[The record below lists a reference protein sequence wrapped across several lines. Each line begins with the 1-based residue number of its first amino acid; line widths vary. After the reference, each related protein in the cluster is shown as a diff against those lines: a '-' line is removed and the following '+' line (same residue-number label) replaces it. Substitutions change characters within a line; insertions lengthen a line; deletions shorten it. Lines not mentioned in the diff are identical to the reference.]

1 MHEKNPLFC
10 VTKKLPM
17 QAIESDGYSI
27 YFNEAGYEALNDL
40 IETRKYSSVF
50 VLVDTN
56 TNEHCLPALL
66 SMLAT
71 EVSVE
76 IIEIEPGESLKSAA
90 ACAELW
96 QILTDLGAD
105 RKSLMINLGGG
116 VISDLG
122 GFVASTFKRGI
133 DFVNVPTTLLGMV
146 DASVGGKN
154 GINLGELKN
163 QVGTITS
170 PQMVVIDPVYLQ
182 SLPQNELR
190 SGLAEM
196 LKHGLIA
203 DKSYWE
209 KFLDLAKLDFEDFD
223 LLIHESVNIKNN
235 IVTADMTENGIRKT
249 LNFGHT
255 LGHAI
260 ESRFIETD
268 RPILH
273 GEAVAAGMVLES
285 HISMKKHLLAAADF
299 IEIKTVIKDI
309 FPELVFDD
317 KDIAAIIELL
327 AHDKKNEYGNISFS
341 LLEEIGSAIV
351 GQSADND
358 LIMSAFKDYKL

>member
-1 MHEKNPLFC
+1 M
-10 VTKKLPM
+10 
-17 QAIESDGYSI
+17 
-27 YFNEAGYEALNDL
+27 
-40 IETRKYSSVF
+40 
-50 VLVDTN
+50 
-56 TNEHCLPALL
+56 
-66 SMLAT
+66 
-71 EVSVE
+71 
-76 IIEIEPGESLKSAA
+76 
-90 ACAELW
+90 
-96 QILTDLGAD
+96 
-105 RKSLMINLGGG
+105 MINLGGG

-154 GINLGELKN
+154 GINLGDLKN
-163 QVGTITS
+163 QIGTINS

-196 LKHGLIA
+196 LKHGLIS
-203 DKSYWE
+203 DKPYWD
-209 KFLDLAKLDFEDFD
+209 KFLDLGKLDFDD
-223 LLIHESVNIKNN
+223 LDELIYDSVRIKNN
-235 IVTADMTENGIRKT
+235 IVTEDMTENGIRKA

-260 ESRFIETD
+260 ESRFIETG

-273 GEAVAAGMVLES
+273 GEAVAAGMILES
-285 HISMKKHLLAAADF
+285 HISMRKHLLPTADF

-309 FPELVFDD
+309 FPELVFDES
-317 KDIAAIIELL
+317 DIAAIIDLL
-327 AHDKKNEYGNISFS
+327 VHDKKNEYGNISFS
-341 LLEEIGSAIV
+341 LLNEIGSAII
-351 GQSADND
+351 GQSVDNE